1 MIFFKNKKVGLVLG
15 GGGVRGFFH
24 MGLMAGLQEQ
34 KIEIDEITGTS
45 IGAIVGLIYASDPE
59 NDFRKITK
67 EMDFFKL
74 MKTLVGGMG
83 KNSEKEIESF
93 LKNYIRVENFED
105 LKIKTRINATDINEK
120 KEIIFDQGKIFP
132 AVIASMSVPGVFP
145 PLKYQGKYL
154 VDGGISNN
162 IPIDLIEGPDKII
175 VSDISGPIKKVDEK
189 SISTDI
195 LYSAFA
201 VMQQNMS
208 WERAKKMK
216 NKKII
221 RIDLNDDKTFILDF
235 RKNNWEYLFEM
246 GYDSVSDIKNK
257 L

>member
-1 MIFFKNKKVGLVLG
+1 MIFFRNKKIGLVLG

-24 MGLMAGLQEQ
+24 MGLIAGLQKQ
-34 KIEIDEITGTS
+34 KVQIDEISGTS
-45 IGAIVGLIYASDPE
+45 IGAIVALIYASNPE
-59 NDFRKITK
+59 ADFKKITQ

-74 MKTLVGGMG
+74 MKTLAGGMG
-83 KNSEKEIESF
+83 KNGEKEIETF
-93 LKNYIRVENFED
+93 LKNYIKVENFEE
-105 LKIKTRINATDINEK
+105 LKIKTRINATDMNNR
-120 KEIIFDQGKIFP
+120 KEIIFDKGKIFP

-145 PLKYQGKYL
+145 PLKYQEKYL

-162 IPIDLIEGPDKII
+162 IPINLIEKPDNII
-175 VSDISGPIKKVDEK
+175 VSDISGPIKKINDKTAAADV
-189 SISTDI
+189 

-201 VMQQNMS
+201 IMQQNLS
-208 WERAKKMK
+208 WEKAKNLKY
-216 NKKII
+216 KKII

-246 GYDSVSDIKNK
+246 GYNSVSEIKNK

>member
-1 MIFFKNKKVGLVLG
+1 MIFFKNRKIGLVLG

-24 MGLMAGLQEQ
+24 MGLVAGLQNQ
-34 KIEIDEITGTS
+34 DIEINEITGTS
-45 IGAIVGLIYASDPE
+45 IGAIVALIYASNPK
-59 NDFRKITK
+59 NDFKKITK

-93 LKNYIRVENFED
+93 LKNYIRVENFEE
-105 LKIKTRINATDINEK
+105 LKIKTRINATDINQR
-120 KEIIFDQGKIFP
+120 KEVVFDNGKIFP
-132 AVIASMSVPGVFP
+132 AVIASMSIPGVFP
-145 PLKYQGKYL
+145 PLKYQEKYL

-162 IPIDLIEGPDKII
+162 VPIDLIGESDRII
-175 VSDISGPIKKVDEK
+175 VSDISGPIKKVDK
-189 SISTDI
+189 KTLSADI

-201 VMQQNMS
+201 IMQQNLS
-208 WERAKKMK
+208 WEKAKKMK

-235 RKNNWEYLFEM
+235 RKNNWEYLFDM
-246 GYDSVSDIKNK
+246 GYNSVSDIKNK

>member
-1 MIFFKNKKVGLVLG
+1 MIFFKNRKIGLVLG

-24 MGLMAGLQEQ
+24 MGLVAGLQNQ
-34 KIEIDEITGTS
+34 DIEINEITGTS
-45 IGAIVGLIYASDPE
+45 IGAIVALIYASNPK
-59 NDFRKITK
+59 NDFKKITK

-93 LKNYIRVENFED
+93 LKNYIRVENFEE
-105 LKIKTRINATDINEK
+105 LKIKTRINATDINGR
-120 KEIIFDQGKIFP
+120 KEVVFDKGKIFP
-132 AVIASMSVPGVFP
+132 AVIASMSIPGVFP

-162 IPIDLIEGPDKII
+162 VPIDLVEESDRII

-189 SISTDI
+189 TLSSDI

-201 VMQQNMS
+201 IMQQNMS

-246 GYDSVSDIKNK
+246 GYNSVSDIKNK